1 MSKTEIVKMR
11 IEPQRKQLWKEYA
24 EACMPSLNLT
34 DFLTLAADY
43 FVSGEKRRGEYGEP
57 QKPSDYTISW
67 IMPKSIYQDEYLRT
81 FESDAKKEIE
91 RKKERKEKWL
101 AGEYD

>member
-1 MSKTEIVKMR
+1 MNKTDIVKMR

-43 FVSGEKRRGEYGEP
+43 FVSGEKRRVEHGEP
-57 QKPSDYTISW
+57 QKISEYATSW
-67 IMPKSIYQDEYLRT
+67 ILPKSIYQDGYLRT
-81 FESDAKKEIE
+81 FENDARKEIE
-91 RKKERKEKWL
+91 RKKERKQKWL

>member
-1 MSKTEIVKMR
+1 MNKTDVVKMR

-43 FVSGEKRRGEYGEP
+43 FVSGEKYRRESDRPHKMNEYV
-57 QKPSDYTISW
+57 SSW
-67 IMPKSIYQDEYLRT
+67 VLPKSMYEEGYLRI
-81 FESDAKKEIE
+81 FEHDARQEIE

>member
-1 MSKTEIVKMR
+1 MSKTDTVKIR

-24 EACMPSLNLT
+24 EACRPSLNLT

-43 FVSGEKRRGEYGEP
+43 FVSGEKHRFEYEKV
-57 QKPSDYTISW
+57 QKLSDYTFSW
-67 IMPKSIYQDEYLRT
+67 IVPKTIYQEEYLRN
-81 FESDAKKEIE
+81 FEIDARGEIE
-91 RKKERKEKWL
+91 RKKERKQKWL